1 MKQKRIIK
9 VVILLIL
16 VLTVLLSLSACSFF
30 NEYNINSVGDF
41 FEFVGFLIGS
51 LLVKIFVVPIMT
63 LVEFIGS
70 IF

>member
-9 VVILLIL
+9 LAALLIL
-16 VLTVLLSLSACSFF
+16 VLIVLFSLSACSFF
-30 NEYNINSVGDF
+30 EEYNINSIGDF
-41 FEFVGFLIGS
+41 FSFLGFLFTS

>member
-9 VVILLIL
+9 LAALLIL
-16 VLTVLLSLSACSFF
+16 VLIVLFSLSACSFF
-30 NEYNINSVGDF
+30 EDYNINSVGDF
-41 FEFVGFLIGS
+41 FSFLGFLFTS

>member
-1 MKQKRIIK
+1 MKQKRMIK
-9 VVILLIL
+9 LVALLIL
-16 VLTVLLSLSACSFF
+16 VLIVLFSLSSCTLFE
-30 NEYNINSVGDF
+30 EYNINSIGDF
-41 FEFVGFLIGS
+41 FEFVGFILGS

>member
-1 MKQKRIIK
+1 MKQKHIRKLIA
-9 VVILLIL
+9 LLIL
-16 VLTVLLSLSACSFF
+16 ALVVLLSLSSCSFF
-30 NEYNINSVGDF
+30 NDYNINSVGDF
-41 FEFVGFLIGS
+41 FEFVGFLFGS

>member
-9 VVILLIL
+9 LIALLIS
-16 VLTVLLSLSACSFF
+16 VLIVLFSLSACSFF
-30 NEYNINSVGDF
+30 EEYNINSVGDF
-41 FEFVGFLIGS
+41 FEFVGFILS
-51 LLVKIFVVPIMT
+51 NLLVKIFVVPIMK